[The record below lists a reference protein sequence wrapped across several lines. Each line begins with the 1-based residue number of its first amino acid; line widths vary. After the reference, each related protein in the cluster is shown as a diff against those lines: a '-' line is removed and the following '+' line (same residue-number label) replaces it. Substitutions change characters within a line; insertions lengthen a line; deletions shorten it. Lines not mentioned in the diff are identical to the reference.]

1 VTACDGCLRRTALI
15 ARLSAHLDRAR
26 ERWGS
31 ATSLLALED
40 AALVAALAGSR
51 AGDVAAWLEAFDPAE
66 AREACAAAGLGAV
79 CRHDR
84 ALYPEPLRVTPDPP
98 AVLHVAGGVDRLRA
112 LLAAPAVALV
122 GARRATP
129 HGLEAARTLARGLA
143 VADVTVVSGM
153 ALGVDAAAHTGALDA
168 GGGSVAVL
176 AGGADVAYPAAE
188 RRLHTRLVA
197 AGCVVSE
204 LPPGTRPRKWGF
216 PARNRIIAG
225 LARVTVVVEAAE
237 RSGSLITA
245 RVARDLGR
253 DVAAVPGRITSPRA
267 RGALDLLFD
276 GAQLIR
282 DVRDLL
288 ELLHGV
294 GAAGPPPRAPVSEAC
309 VGLDPRLRAVL
320 EAVADGRDTIDA
332 LAADSAQ
339 AAAAG
344 VALGELELM
353 GRLRRVPGG
362 RYVLV
367 S

>member
-1 VTACDGCLRRTALI
+1 VSACDGCLRRTALV

-31 ATSLLALED
+31 VTSLLTLED
-40 AALVAALAGSR
+40 DALLAALARAR
-51 AGDVAAWLEAFDPAE
+51 AGAVAGTLETFDPAA
-66 AREACAAAGLGAV
+66 ARAACAAAGLGAV
-79 CRHDR
+79 CRHD
-84 ALYPEPLRVTPDPP
+84 AELYPRTLLDAPDAP
-98 AVLHVAGGVDRLRA
+98 AVLHVTGGAERLGA
-112 LLAAPAVALV
+112 LLNPPAVALV

-129 HGLEAARTLARGLA
+129 HGLEAARMLARGLG
-143 VADVTVVSGM
+143 VAGVTVVSGM
-153 ALGVDAAAHTGALDA
+153 ALGVDAAAHAGALDA
-168 GGGSVAVL
+168 GGASVAVL
-176 AGGADVAYPAAE
+176 AGGADVPYPASE
-188 RRLHTRLVA
+188 RRLHARLVA

-204 LPPGTRPRKWGF
+204 LPPGTRPRRWGF

-225 LARVTVVVEAAE
+225 LAQVTVVVEAAE

-245 RVARDLGR
+245 RVARELGR

-276 GAQLIR
+276 GAHLIR
-282 DVRDLL
+282 DARDLL
-288 ELLHGV
+288 ELLRWP
-294 GAAGPPPRAPVSEAC
+294 GAQDSAPPGPGA
-309 VGLDPRLRAVL
+309 GLDPRLRVVL
-320 EAVADGRDTIDA
+320 EAVADGRDTVAA
-332 LAADSAQ
+332 LAASPAQ
-339 AAAAG
+339 ASAAG